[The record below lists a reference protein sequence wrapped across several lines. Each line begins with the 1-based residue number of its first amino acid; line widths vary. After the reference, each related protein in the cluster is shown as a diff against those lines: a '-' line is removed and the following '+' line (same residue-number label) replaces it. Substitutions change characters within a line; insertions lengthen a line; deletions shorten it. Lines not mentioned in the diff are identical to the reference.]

1 MLYKVGEC
9 IFLLFFFFPPLPTVV
24 PWCSHTLP
32 AFTYNEHTAAIN
44 FPPSIFRQR
53 AFKENWVEAS
63 NQPSLWVFMIAHAIT
78 WPWYVLGCLTEPQKH
93 VNTWTILQRE
103 THLLQD
109 VCINPRDECLP
120 DVVAIE
126 LLRARGC
133 ALAKS
138 KVSSLVP
145 WVKRWPCGD
154 MENTTLRWNAIKL
167 KSVWMYCLLR
177 KTRLQSNI

>member
-1 MLYKVGEC
+1 MSVFSYSSFFCPVLMSSHGAPTHY
-9 IFLLFFFFPPLPTVV
+9 LHSLTTNTPLQFFFPP
-24 PWCSHTLP
+24 
-32 AFTYNEHTAAIN
+32 
-44 FPPSIFRQR
+44 SILRQR
-53 AFKENWVEAS
+53 AFKDNWVEAS
-63 NQPSLWVFMIAHAIT
+63 NPPSLWVFMIVHAIT

-126 LLRARGC
+126 LLRVRGC
-133 ALAKS
+133 APAKS
-138 KVSSLVP
+138 RVSSLFP

-154 MENTTLRWNAIKL
+154 VENTTIRWNAIKL